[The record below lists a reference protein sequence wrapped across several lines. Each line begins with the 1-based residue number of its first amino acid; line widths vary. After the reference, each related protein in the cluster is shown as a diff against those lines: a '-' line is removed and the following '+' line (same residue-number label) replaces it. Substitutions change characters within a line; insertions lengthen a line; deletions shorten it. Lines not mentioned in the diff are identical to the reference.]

1 MENRAHALIAGI
13 FVLLF
18 GAACAA
24 ALWWLGNDG
33 DQVNRYRLETRGSV
47 TGLNV
52 QAQVRYRGI
61 RAGKVESIDLSPTDP
76 RMVQV
81 IIVLDRR
88 FVLTKSSKVRLG
100 SQGVTGLAHVQI
112 DDDGST
118 PEPLPSVAGELPVLE
133 LRSGG
138 MDTLTERAGEIMNQV
153 GVLTKR
159 LDLVFSE
166 QNLKNISRTIDN
178 VADSS
183 AALRE
188 LPQIMA
194 SVREAVSPGNLQRL
208 QAMLAKL
215 DTTLGEAA
223 PLARDLRTLV
233 QSMAQLSQQ
242 SEKLV
247 RSAAQTGDQLGAS
260 TLPEVQLALRELRA
274 TSRQLAG
281 VLERLDRDPQMLL
294 LGTQSAQPGPGETGF
309 VAPVRK

>member
-18 GAACAA
+18 GVACAA

-81 IIVLDRR
+81 IIALDRR
-88 FVLTKSSKVRLG
+88 FVLTRSSKTRLG
-100 SQGVTGLAHVQI
+100 FQGLTGLAHVQI
-112 DDDGST
+112 DDDGSAPDPIT
-118 PEPLPSVAGELPVLE
+118 AAAGQFPVLE

-138 MDTLTERAGEIMNQV
+138 MDTLTERAGDIMGQV
-153 GVLTKR
+153 SALTQR
-159 LDLVFSE
+159 LDQVFSE
-166 QNLKNISRTIDN
+166 QNIKNISRTMDN
-178 VADSS
+178 VTESS

-194 SVREAVSPGNLQRL
+194 SMRQIVSPANVQRL
-208 QAMLAKL
+208 QAMLAKF
-215 DTTLGEAA
+215 DHTLGEAA
-223 PLARDLRTLV
+223 PLAKDMRMLV
-233 QSMAQLSQQ
+233 QAMLQLSQQ
-242 SEKLV
+242 TEKLV
-247 RSAAQTGDQLGAS
+247 LATSQAGDQLTAS
-260 TLPEVQLALRELRA
+260 TLPELQTALRELRA
-274 TSRQLAG
+274 TARLLGG
-281 VLERLDRDPQMLL
+281 VLERLEMDPQMLL
-294 LGTQSAQPGPGETGF
+294 LGAPAAQPGPGEAGF
-309 VAPVRK
+309 VTPIKK

>member
-1 MENRAHALIAGI
+1 MENRAHALIAGL

-47 TGLNV
+47 TGLNM

-61 RAGKVESIDLSPTDP
+61 RAGKVESIGLSPTDP

-81 IIVLDRR
+81 IIALDRR
-88 FVLTKSSKVRLG
+88 FVLTNSSKARLG

-112 DDDGST
+112 DDDGSA
-118 PEPLPSVAGELPVLE
+118 PEPLPSAVGELPVLE

-138 MDTLTERAGEIMNQV
+138 MDTLTERAGEIMGQV
-153 GVLTKR
+153 SALTKR

-166 QNLKNISRTIDN
+166 QNLKNLSRTMDN
-178 VADSS
+178 IADSS

-194 SVREAVSPGNLQRL
+194 SVREVVSPANVQRL

-215 DTTLGEAA
+215 DSTLGETA
-223 PLARDLRTLV
+223 PLARDMRTLV
-233 QSMAQLSQQ
+233 QSMAQFSQQ

-247 RSAAQTGDQLGAS
+247 QAAAQTGDQLSAS
-260 TLPEVQLALRELRA
+260 TLPEVQAALRELRA

-294 LGTQSAQPGPGETGF
+294 LGTLPAQPGPGEVGF
-309 VAPVRK
+309 SVPIKK